1 MAVVDGGELI
11 GRVLAEQK
19 VTHLF
24 SVNGGHIFPIL
35 ANLNNHGIK
44 LIHMR
49 HEQAAAYAAD
59 GYARTV
65 ARPGVLAVTA
75 GCGLT
80 NAVTGL
86 CLAGS
91 TNSAVVCL
99 SGQHPTSE
107 DGLGSFQEAYG
118 SEICRSFAKYTRRV
132 IDWERITVDLRQAF
146 REAGTAPQGVA
157 LVEFPT
163 NVLYHQADDRNQIPG
178 ARVYQQDEL
187 RCQADPTTID
197 KVVEL
202 LARAERPLLVGGDGI
217 FWSGSAQEL
226 GALARLTGTPIY
238 TRRAAQGALP
248 EDDPLAV
255 RGAWKKPFTGRAD
268 LIIAVGFRFWS
279 GEKFGQPPTW
289 SD

>member
-1 MAVVDGGELI
+1 MALVDGGELI

-59 GYARTV
+59 GYARS
-65 ARPGVLAVTA
+65 AGRPGVLAVTA

-86 CLAGS
+86 CLAAS

-107 DGLGSFQEAYG
+107 DGLGSFQ
-118 SEICRSFAKYTRRV
+118 
-132 IDWERITVDLRQAF
+132 
-146 REAGTAPQGVA
+146 
-157 LVEFPT
+157 
-163 NVLYHQADDRNQIPG
+163 
-178 ARVYQQDEL
+178 
-187 RCQADPTTID
+187 
-197 KVVEL
+197 
-202 LARAERPLLVGGDGI
+202 
-217 FWSGSAQEL
+217 
-226 GALARLTGTPIY
+226 
-238 TRRAAQGALP
+238 
-248 EDDPLAV
+248 
-255 RGAWKKPFTGRAD
+255 
-268 LIIAVGFRFWS
+268 
-279 GEKFGQPPTW
+279 
-289 SD
+289 